1 MVLLSV
7 ALLLL
12 ATLAPSEAR
21 VVLSNAQH
29 HSIAATI
36 QPFKPF
42 GCFKV
47 PRLPKTNPASRCK
60 QVAAGQKATD
70 PELRVGKAANL
81 MKPEFVQFLVIVL
94 ILLGP
99 IAFNHKRN
107 QCGQQAGGI
116 SARVAR
122 GVVVHKYKACA
133 PRRIVCDG
141 RITAKTFS
149 LSCYSV
155 NVADAA
161 VASGFEDG
169 ISPCA

>member
-1 MVLLSV
+1 
-7 ALLLL
+7 
-12 ATLAPSEAR
+12 
-21 VVLSNAQH
+21 
-29 HSIAATI
+29 
-36 QPFKPF
+36 
-42 GCFKV
+42 
-47 PRLPKTNPASRCK
+47 
-60 QVAAGQKATD
+60 
-70 PELRVGKAANL
+70 

-141 RITAKTFS
+141 RITAKAFR
-149 LSCYSV
+149 
-155 NVADAA
+155 
-161 VASGFEDG
+161 FELLFG
-169 ISPCA
+169 ERRGRGCCERL